1 MRTKASWLVPT
12 GLIVLSFVPVL
23 AGAIRL
29 TELTGGAEVTAANA
43 RFFGSPV
50 PIVAHIAGVT
60 LYSVLGAFQ
69 FAPRFRRRRPGW
81 HRVSGRVAV
90 GSGMVAA
97 LSALWMTLFYAVPPG
112 DQGLL
117 TVFRLVFGSAMLA
130 CLVLGLAAILRRD
143 VRRHRAWMMRAY
155 AIGLGAGTQ
164 ALTLGIWTAFGP
176 PDDVTHA
183 LLMGA
188 SWTINVAFAEWII
201 RRRPRSASDAVGLVR
216 PHRDLDPVTDREFR
230 HQARD
235 VALDRAQ

>member
-1 MRTKASWLVPT
+1 MRTKASWPVPT
-12 GLIVLSFVPVL
+12 GLIVLSFIPVL

-50 PIVAHIAGVT
+50 PIVAHIVGVT

-81 HRVSGRVAV
+81 HRVSGRVVA
-90 GSGMVAA
+90 GSGLVAA

-130 CLVLGLAAILRRD
+130 SLVLGLAAILRRD

-155 AIGLGAGTQ
+155 ALGLGAGTQ
-164 ALTLGIWTAFGP
+164 ALTLGIWEGISGP

-188 SWTINVAFAEWII
+188 SWAINAAVAEWII
-201 RRRPRSASDAVGLVR
+201 RRSTPDAVGLVR
-216 PHRDLDPVTDREFR
+216 PHGDLDPVADRQFG

-235 VALDRAQ
+235 MAFHRAQ